1 MVTISF
7 LVVIVTFLSFILSF
21 FSICAVFSLYYLS
34 SSKEFS
40 MTSFKKIYLCWFCI
54 LFWRRSA
61 DPIVQ
66 THCYFSFVE
75 SESTLGL
82 TLSCASFLCFD
93 LLFSTVKL
101 ICILHNRSK
110 SLLRMR
116 SGVAYCSYALHTA
129 HTRIG
134 YDSSVMQTE
143 VH

>member
-1 MVTISF
+1 M
-7 LVVIVTFLSFILSF
+7 L
-21 FSICAVFSLYYLS
+21 
-34 SSKEFS
+34 
-40 MTSFKKIYLCWFCI
+40 
-54 LFWRRSA
+54 SA

-66 THCYFSFVE
+66 THCCFSFVE

-116 SGVAYCSYALHTA
+116 SGALLGGFLEAHKLASSYP
-129 HTRIG
+129 
-134 YDSSVMQTE
+134 QQ
-143 VH
+143 